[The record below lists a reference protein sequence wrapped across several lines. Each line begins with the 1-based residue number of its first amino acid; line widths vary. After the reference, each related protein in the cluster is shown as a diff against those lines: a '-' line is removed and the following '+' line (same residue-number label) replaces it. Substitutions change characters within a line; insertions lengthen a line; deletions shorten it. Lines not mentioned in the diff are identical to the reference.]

1 MNTLFTRNVFLS
13 ITCFLIFL
21 ISCDLTKSYK
31 EDRRENGNTLQGGT
45 ITFIRSQFNITTLP
59 MAAND
64 EESSFIITQIYDR
77 LFKIKSNSNQAIP
90 YLVDKYVITN
100 DGKTYTFEL
109 KKGVFF
115 QDDDCYQKGKGK
127 ELTSKDVKFTIELIC
142 TKNENN
148 FNFDYTLRNL
158 IVGANE
164 FYANSDKKFE
174 QELSGLKIIDKYKFS
189 IDIENSTSKLL
200 QILSSHALSIISKEA
215 YLKYGRN
222 LANGTGAFRIAKS
235 SSKSKTVLIRNA
247 NYFYKDSLGN
257 RLPYIDTA
265 IVLRNDNINE
275 RLRLF
280 KIGKADIVTTI
291 PAKDIKHIIE
301 DDIQFFENTNEKA
314 KFIVDFD
321 PEFSTRVLLLNLNRK
336 PFDNKLIRK
345 AINYGIDKEKI
356 LEVTGTG
363 LSAGA
368 AYASFVPPVMSI
380 MGYTLPE
387 NANYKFNL
395 ALAKKY
401 LNEAGYPNG
410 KNLPALHLIIPQHD
424 DAIKMALEI
433 QKQLLQHLNI
443 KLEFEIMDLNKN
455 IELVINQGNY
465 QMSNFYWIADYPSPE
480 SFLNLFYY
488 DEAQKT
494 SNYANYNNP
503 NYNHYFEKAIKS
515 NNVDSMMHYFNSAE
529 TILMDDAP
537 MVFLYYGSNFR
548 LMNNRVLHLENP
560 LLRNYDLSKVMIRQK

>member
-1 MNTLFTRNVFLS
+1 MLSLAGCDFT
-13 ITCFLIFL
+13 
-21 ISCDLTKSYK
+21 K
-31 EDRRENGNTLQGGT
+31 GNKDERQALGNMVIGGT
-45 ITFIRSQFNITTLP
+45 ITFIKSNVNISTLP
-59 MAAND
+59 MAVND

-77 LFKIKSNSNQAIP
+77 LFKIKNNSNQAIP

-115 QDDDCYQKGKGK
+115 QDDDCYANGKGK
-127 ELTSKDVKFTIELIC
+127 ELTAKDIKFTIELLC
-142 TKNENN
+142 SKNEYN

-158 IVGANE
+158 IVGAND
-164 FYANSDKKFE
+164 FYANSDKKLE

-189 IDIENSTSKLL
+189 IDLENATSKLL
-200 QILSSHALSIISKEA
+200 QILSSHALSIISKEG
-215 YLKYGRN
+215 YLKYGKN
-222 LANGTGAFRIAKS
+222 LAHGTGAFKIAKS
-235 SSKSKTVLIRNA
+235 SSKNKTVLIRNP
-247 NYFYKDSLGN
+247 NYFNKDSLGN

-280 KIGKADIVTTI
+280 KIGKADVVTTI

-301 DDIQFFENTNEKA
+301 DDIQFFENTDEKA

-336 PFDNKLIRK
+336 PFDNKLVRK
-345 AINYGIDKEKI
+345 AINFGIDKEKI

-368 AYASFVPPVMSI
+368 AYASFVPPVMSK
-380 MGYTLPE
+380 MGYTSPD
-387 NANYKFNL
+387 NTNYKFNL

-401 LNEAGYPNG
+401 LAEAGYPDG
-410 KNLPALHLIIPQHD
+410 KNLPALNLIIPQQD

-488 DEAQKT
+488 SETYKT

-515 NNVDSMMHYFNSAE
+515 NNVDSMMHYFNFAE

-548 LMNNRVLHLENP
+548 LMNNRVKHLENP
-560 LLRNYDLSKVMIRQK
+560 LLRNYDLTQVMIEKK